1 MADATKTEELPDVTE
16 QTLGA
21 GKTAAKGGGLDFV
34 MDVPLRLSVE
44 IGSTQLLVRE
54 VLQLVKGSVVELD
67 RMNGDPADIYV
78 NERLVA
84 HGEVTVVE
92 DRLAV
97 KIFEVISGENLAGRT
112 R

>member
-1 MADATKTEELPDVTE
+1 MSAGEQTDELPDVNEAVGQVTE
-16 QTLGA
+16 GDAGA
-21 GKTAAKGGGLDFV
+21 GLDVV

-54 VLQLVKGSVVELD
+54 ILQLAKGSVVELD
-67 RMNGDPADIYV
+67 RMNGEPADVFV

-84 HGEVTVVE
+84 RGEVTVVDE
-92 DRLAV
+92 KLAV
-97 KIFEVISGENLAGRT
+97 KILEVVAGDVAGART

>member
-1 MADATKTEELPDVTE
+1 MAADDATKELPDVSEATVSSAPAPV
-16 QTLGA
+16 GA
-21 GKTAAKGGGLDFV
+21 GLNVV

-54 VLQLVKGSVVELD
+54 ILQLVKGSIVELD
-67 RMNGDPADIYV
+67 RMNGEPADIYV

-84 HGEVTVVE
+84 LGEVTVI
-92 DRLAV
+92 DDKLAV
-97 KIFEVISGENLAGRT
+97 KVVEVVSTETLAARA

>member
-1 MADATKTEELPDVTE
+1 MAGNDATQVLPDVNEATVAADKA
-16 QTLGA
+16 QVGA
-21 GKTAAKGGGLDFV
+21 GLTVV

-54 VLQLVKGSVVELD
+54 ILQLTKGSIVELD
-67 RMNGDPADIYV
+67 RMNGEPADIYV

-84 HGEVTVVE
+84 RGEVTVVE

-97 KIFEVISGENLAGRT
+97 KVVEVVSTESLAGRT

>member
-1 MADATKTEELPDVTE
+1 MAANDATQELPEVSEATVAGRST
-16 QTLGA
+16 QVGA
-21 GKTAAKGGGLDFV
+21 GLNVV

-54 VLQLVKGSVVELD
+54 ILQLVKGSIVELD
-67 RMNGDPADIYV
+67 RMNGEPADIYV

-84 HGEVTVVE
+84 RGEVTVV
-92 DRLAV
+92 DDKLAV
-97 KIFEVISGENLAGRT
+97 KVVEVVSTEALAGRT

>member
-1 MADATKTEELPDVTE
+1 MAGNDATQVLPDVNEATVAADNA
-16 QTLGA
+16 QVGA
-21 GKTAAKGGGLDFV
+21 GLTVV

-54 VLQLVKGSVVELD
+54 ILQLTKGSIVELD
-67 RMNGDPADIYV
+67 RMNGEPADIYV

-84 HGEVTVVE
+84 RGEVTVVE

-97 KIFEVISGENLAGRT
+97 KVVEVVSTESLAGRT

>member
-1 MADATKTEELPDVTE
+1 MSAGEQPDELPDVNE
-16 QTLGA
+16 AVGQGAEDSSGA
-21 GKTAAKGGGLDFV
+21 GLDVV

-54 VLQLVKGSVVELD
+54 ILQLAKGSVVELD
-67 RMNGDPADIYV
+67 RMNGEPADVFV

-84 HGEVTVVE
+84 RGEVTVVDE
-92 DRLAV
+92 KLAV
-97 KIFEVISGENLAGRT
+97 KIVEVVAGEVAGARA